1 MHLSP
6 ISTATASYRVEVSG
20 WDSSQSFFVEKADLE
35 WSDSGEKL
43 VVLRHELREDS
54 ILFVR
59 LLQPLSP
66 DRSHPVPY
74 AAEPLGLKDYSQWE
88 YRLRQIQPQTSR
100 TQTEATN

>member
-6 ISTATASYRVEVSG
+6 IRTTTASYRVEVSG

-74 AAEPLGLKDYSQWE
+74 AAEPVGVRDFSQWE
-88 YRLRQIQPQTSR
+88 YRLKQVQPR
-100 TQTEATN
+100 PNRTEAESIN

>member
-6 ISTATASYRVEVSG
+6 IATATTSYRVEVSG

-35 WSDSGEKL
+35 WSELGEKL
-43 VVLRHELREDS
+43 VVLHHELREDS

-74 AAEPLGLKDYSQWE
+74 AAEPVGLKNYSQWE
-88 YRLRQIQPQTSR
+88 YRLKQIRPQPSR
-100 TQTEATN
+100 AQTEITN